1 MVTGTTSVSRGRQTK
16 ETGTCTKMEFLVE
29 KELCL
34 LTSAT
39 YQVRTNRVITA
50 VWISTYSCVNVF
62 ETVAKTR
69 TQEPSGPPGYKSPAS
84 V

>member
-1 MVTGTTSVSRGRQTK
+1 MSGTTSVSRGRQTM

-39 YQVRTNRVITA
+39 YRVRTDRVITA
-50 VWISTYSCVNVF
+50 VWISTYSCVNMF
-62 ETVAKTR
+62 ESVAKTR
-69 TQEPSGPPGYKSPAS
+69 MQEPSGPPGYESPAS
-84 V
+84 L